1 MSRDITKP
9 VRMRLPCE
17 QCGELHIDEGEFA
30 SKPHHTHQC
39 EKCGLVWRPAIV
51 ETVGV
56 RFLWEQSK

>member
-1 MSRDITKP
+1 MSEPI
-9 VRMRLPCE
+9 RMRLPCE

-30 SKPHHTHQC
+30 NKPHHTHQC

-56 RFLWEQSK
+56 RSLWEQSK